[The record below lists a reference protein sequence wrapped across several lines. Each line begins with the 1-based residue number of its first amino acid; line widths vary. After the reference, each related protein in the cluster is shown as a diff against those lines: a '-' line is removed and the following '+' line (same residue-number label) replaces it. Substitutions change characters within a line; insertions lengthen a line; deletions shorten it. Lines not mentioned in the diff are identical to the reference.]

1 MDRNWSKTTLK
12 LVLQYEVEDNG
23 EFKTKTKSKTY
34 SNVMQNAKADTLSE
48 VASAIASLQIYDL
61 VRVEEIVT
69 NVVFEA

>member
-23 EFKTKTKSKTY
+23 EFKTKTKTKTY

-48 VASAIASLQIYDL
+48 VGSAIASLQIYDL
-61 VRVEEIVT
+61 VRVEEVVT

>member
-23 EFKTKTKSKTY
+23 DFKTKTKTKTY

-48 VASAIASLQIYDL
+48 VGSAIASLKIYDL
-61 VRVEEIVT
+61 VRVEEVVT

>member
-23 EFKTKTKSKTY
+23 EFKTKTKTKTY

-48 VASAIASLQIYDL
+48 VGSAIASLQIYDL
-61 VRVEEIVT
+61 VRVEEVVT
-69 NVVFEA
+69 NVVYEG